1 MIELLRP
8 SPYVVT
14 YLFAL
19 NYLIYPA
26 LFVLGGVN
34 IVLARTGTAR
44 LIGLIALLL
53 TLAGLLGVTGA
64 SVHPVFVDLKFALGP
79 ILRPL
84 GGMVWIGVCAV
95 AISLGSVMGQRWN
108 SAGSILPI
116 LCALAIYALWT
127 VAY

>member
-44 LIGLIALLL
+44 LIGLIAILL
-53 TLAGLLGVTGA
+53 TLAGLFGVTGA
-64 SVHPVFVDLKFALGP
+64 SLHRVFVDLKFTLAP

-84 GGMVWIGVCAV
+84 GGMGWIGVCAA
-95 AISLGSVMGQRWN
+95 AISLCGALGQRWN
-108 SAGSILPI
+108 SAGSVLPI
-116 LCALAIYALWT
+116 LCAIAMYVSWT

>member
-34 IVLARTGTAR
+34 IVRARTGTAR
-44 LIGLIALLL
+44 LIGLIAIML

-64 SVHPVFVDLKFALGP
+64 SLHPALVDFKFALAP

-84 GGMVWIGVCAV
+84 GGMAWIGVCAV
-95 AISLGSVMGQRWN
+95 AISLCGVMGQRWN
-108 SAGSILPI
+108 SAGGVLPI
-116 LCALAIYALWT
+116 LCASAIYVVWT
-127 VAY
+127 IAY